1 MESEMET
8 PVREYGAVSF
18 GEFAPTSYD
27 EWRREAEA
35 ALKGAPFEKR
45 LLTKTYEGITLEP
58 LYTREHT
65 ERLSHPRSR
74 PGEPDYLR
82 GTESAG
88 YLAAPWTIAQAC
100 DAALPWQANECIRQE
115 LARGSEA
122 IHIVLDGATL
132 RCRDEA
138 EPGAELSRG
147 LSLATLRDV
156 DETLRD
162 IDLGSTPIH
171 VFAGASAAPLLGL
184 LVARSRAQGALRTV
198 AEFSG
203 CVGADPL
210 GILARDGA
218 LCCPLGQL
226 YDEMALTI
234 QWTRSNMPR
243 MRTILVRGDVYH
255 DGGANAAQEI
265 ACAMA
270 TAVSYLDAMRL
281 RGIDADSAASQMR
294 FCFSLGANFFMEIA
308 KLRAVRMVW
317 SQIAEA
323 FGCGEGARKIDI
335 FATTSGFTKTVY
347 DPYVNIL
354 RNATEAFSG
363 VIGGIGGL
371 NVRGFDEAMR
381 SGDEQSR
388 RISRNMQIL
397 LRNEFELLQPVDPAG
412 GSWYVES
419 LTESVAELA
428 WAQFQKIEASGG
440 MLESLRSGAIQAEI
454 DAVLQARFKNLST
467 RSDRAVGS
475 NMYANTTE
483 QPLAV
488 TIRDGNAMR
497 EIRRLAVAEYRETV
511 DDAFRREQLE
521 RIPDSIGAAEGEF
534 LNVVVDAFLAGATL
548 GDVRRILDDG
558 FDGDESVTP
567 IRPHRWTERFEEL
580 RRATEESAARTG
592 ESVTVFLANMGP
604 VAQHKARADF
614 STGFME
620 VAAFRVL
627 KNDGFATVDEAARAS
642 CDSEADVVVICST
655 DDTYPELVPPL
666 ARAIRSGRPRMR
678 ILLAGAPAPEFRDA
692 YIEAGVDD
700 FIHVRADC
708 LRILRDILTMRGMA

>member
-1 MESEMET
+1 MET
-8 PVREYGAVSF
+8 PAREYDSVSF
-18 GEFAPTSYD
+18 AEFAPTSYV
-27 EWRREAEA
+27 EWRREAED

-58 LYTREHT
+58 LYTAEHT
-65 ERLSHPRSR
+65 KDLTHPRTH
-74 PGEPDYLR
+74 PGSPDFLR
-82 GTESAG
+82 GTEPAG
-88 YLAAPWTIAQAC
+88 YLAAPWAVAQAC
-100 DAALPWQANECIRQE
+100 DAALPWQANEQLRQE
-115 LARGSEA
+115 LARGSDA
-122 IHIVLDGATL
+122 IHVALDGATL

-138 EPGAELSRG
+138 EPGAESSRG
-147 LSLATLRDV
+147 LSLATLRDI
-156 DETLRD
+156 DETFRD
-162 IDLGSTPIH
+162 IDLASTPLHI
-171 VFAGASAAPLLGL
+171 FAGASAAPLLAL
-184 LVARSRAQGALRTV
+184 LVARTRAQGALRSV
-198 AEFSG
+198 AEFGG

-210 GILARDGA
+210 GVLAREGMLD
-218 LCCPLGQL
+218 CPLGQL

-234 QWTRSNMPR
+234 QWTRTNMPR
-243 MRTILVRGDVYH
+243 MRTIFVRGDVYH

-281 RGIDADSAASQMR
+281 RGIDADSVASQMR
-294 FCFSLGANFFMEIA
+294 FSFSLGANFFMEIA

-335 FATTSGFTKTVY
+335 FATTSAFTKTVY

-363 VIGGIGGL
+363 VVGGVGGM
-371 NVRGFDEAMR
+371 NVRGFDDAVR

-388 RISRNMQIL
+388 RISRNIQIL

-412 GSWYVES
+412 GSWYIES

-428 WAQFQKIEASGG
+428 WAQFQKIEQAGG
-440 MLESLRSGAIQAEI
+440 MQESLRSGAVQAEI
-454 DAVLQARFKNLST
+454 EAVLQARFKNLST

-488 TIRDGNAMR
+488 PNRDENAMR

-521 RIPDSIGAAEGEF
+521 RIPDSIGGAEGAF
-534 LNVVVDAFLAGATL
+534 LNVLVDAFLAGATL
-548 GDVRRILDDG
+548 GDVRRVLDDG
-558 FDGDESVTP
+558 FDGDERVTP
-567 IRPHRWTERFEEL
+567 IRPHRWTERFEAL
-580 RRATEESAARTG
+580 RRATEEFVARTG
-592 ESVTVFLANMGP
+592 ENVSVFLANMGP

-620 VAAFRVL
+620 VAGFRVL
-627 KNDGFATVDEAARAS
+627 KNDGFATVNEAARAA
-642 CDSEADVVVICST
+642 CDSGVDVVVICST

-666 ARAIRSGRPRMR
+666 ARAIRAERPGVR
-678 ILLAGAPAPEFRDA
+678 ILLAGAPAPECRDA
-692 YIEAGVDD
+692 YTEAGVDD

-708 LRILRDILTMRGMA
+708 LRILRDIQTMRGMA